1 MDLGLNGRTAIVCG
15 ASSGLGL
22 AVAEALAEEGV
33 QVVMFAR
40 RRDVLEAEAQ
50 RIGGLAVVGDV
61 RDPDDLERAVLTAL
75 ETYGGIDIL
84 VPNSGGPPASKADEI
99 DAGQVQD
106 AVDLLLV
113 PVVRLVTLALP
124 HLLESDQ
131 GRIVLVSSIAVREP
145 VPNLALTN
153 AVRPG
158 VVGYMKSLA
167 DALGP
172 KGITVNS
179 VGPGRIAT
187 ARMTELYGSEGPPAD
202 EIAKIPARRLGEPRE
217 LGDLVAFLCSS
228 RGSYVSGT
236 HIPVDGGLHRGLL

>member
-1 MDLGLNGRTAIVCG
+1 MDLGLTGRTAIVCG

-22 AVAEALAEEGV
+22 AVAESLAEEGA

-40 RRDVLEAEAQ
+40 RRDVLEAEAE
-50 RIGGLAVVGDV
+50 RLGGLAVAGDV
-61 RDPDDLERAVLTAL
+61 RDPADLEHAVVTAA

-99 DAGQVQD
+99 DAGQVQE
-106 AVDLLLV
+106 AVDLLLL
-113 PVVRLVTLALP
+113 PVVRLVTLGLP
-124 HLLESDQ
+124 YLLRSDQ
-131 GRIVLVSSIAVREP
+131 GRIVLISSLAVREP

-167 DALGP
+167 NELGP
-172 KGITVNS
+172 SGITVDS
-179 VGPGRIAT
+179 VAPGRLAT
-187 ARMTELYGSEGPPAD
+187 ARMTELYGADGPPA
-202 EIAKIPARRLGEPRE
+202 EEVAKIPARRLGEPRE
-217 LGDLVAFLCSS
+217 LGDLVAFLSSS

>member
-50 RIGGLAVVGDV
+50 RIGGLAVAGDV

-84 VPNSGGPPASKADEI
+84 VPNSGGPPASRADEI
-99 DAGQVQD
+99 DAAQVQD

-228 RGSYVSGT
+228 RGSDVSGT
-236 HIPVDGGLHRGLL
+236 HIPVDGGLHRGVL